1 LTAPPSLQGSVTEFD
16 DAAGLGTIV
25 SADGTAYP
33 FQCTEIADGTRT
45 IVVGTT
51 VTFEVLPKLGRWEA
65 ARIEPA

>member
-1 LTAPPSLQGSVTEFD
+1 LTAHPSLRGSVAEFD
-16 DAAGLGTIV
+16 DASGLGTII
-25 SADGTAYP
+25 SDDGTAFP

-65 ARIEPA
+65 ARITAQ